1 MARMEEKLIIKDY
14 THQTGHHCWT
24 TSFKNAFAY
33 HGINLSE
40 EMAFGLQGGAGFIY
54 WYMKMMLSPFI
65 GTRTGKT
72 DSLIRACERIGGSAT
87 LFETSSVKRGYD
99 ELKKILREGEPA
111 FVFADMVYLPYLALP
126 EEAHFG
132 AHTIIVY
139 GIDEEEDKVYV
150 SDAAKKPFI
159 ITIEDLNTAR
169 NSKHAPYAPKNKL
182 LKIKYPTKPKNL
194 KGGIVDAIK
203 ECCNN
208 YLDPPIRNIGH
219 KGIMKWADL
228 IMDWPNQFKG
238 LYLMGCLMNTYIFI
252 EESGSNGGGYRN
264 TYAQF
269 LKESSEIINKSELT
283 DVAKLFEEAGDHW
296 TKLAL
301 SGLPDSW
308 STLKEFRELAKE
320 KNKIFE
326 EQPLEAL
333 KKMQEITKESNK
345 VMRAAADELDSA
357 KKVDIDA
364 LMMGIK
370 DNILLVYEKDK
381 LAFTKLKEVV
391 EG

>member
-14 THQTGHHCWT
+14 IHQTGHHCWT

-40 EMAFGLQGGAGFIY
+40 EMVFGLQGGAGFIY

-65 GTRTGKT
+65 GTRTGKI
-72 DSLIRACERIGGSAT
+72 DLLIRACERIGGSAT

-99 ELKKILREGEPA
+99 ELKKILREGEPT

-132 AHTIIVY
+132 AHRIIVY
-139 GIDEEEDKVYV
+139 GIDEEGDKVYV
-150 SDAAKKPFI
+150 SDAAEKPFVI
-159 ITIEDLNTAR
+159 SIDDLNAAR
-169 NSKHAPYAPKNKL
+169 NSKHSPYAPKNKI
-182 LKIKYPTKPKNL
+182 LKIKYPAKPKNL
-194 KGGIVDAIK
+194 KPGIIETIK
-203 ECCNN
+203 ECCNT

-228 IMDWPNQFKG
+228 VMDWPKQFKG
-238 LYLMGCLMNTYIFI
+238 LNLFGCLMSTYIFI

-269 LKESSEIINKSELT
+269 LREASNLVKIPELNA
-283 DVAKLFEEAGDHW
+283 VADLFEDAGEAW
-296 TKLAL
+296 SKLAL
-301 SGLPDSW
+301 MGLPDSW
-308 STLKEFRELAKE
+308 PTLMEFRMLAKE

-326 EQPLEAL
+326 EQPSGAL
-333 KKMQEITKESNK
+333 KKMREINDKSKK
-345 VMRAAADELDSA
+345 VMNLAAIELDNA
-357 KKVDIDA
+357 KKADVDA
-364 LMMGIK
+364 LMKGIK
-370 DNILLVYEKDK
+370 NNILLVYEKDK
-381 LAFTKLKEVV
+381 FAFEKLNEVI
-391 EG
+391 GK